1 MSRVKKEKLA
11 KANQKKEKSLG
22 LYLWQNKWLYLMMIP
37 AIAWVIIF
45 NYIPMGGITVAFK
58 NFNYMKGIFGSPWCG
73 LQNFKFMFM
82 TNTIWKII
90 FNTIFLNVLFIVSG
104 TVAQLILAL
113 LFCEIKNK
121 MAKKV
126 TQSIAILPH
135 FISWAVI
142 AMFLTG
148 FLNPNG
154 IVNQLLGMM
163 GKESINFYSEPGYW
177 RGIFVLLKIWQG
189 AGFGTIVYIAA
200 ITGFDQGMYEA
211 AKIDGAN
218 RFQQIFCITLPLLK
232 PTIVLLTIMSIGNIF
247 KGDFGM
253 IYAVIGDN
261 ALLYDT
267 TDVIDTYVYRI
278 FRTNS
283 NLGMSTAVSLFQ
295 SLVGLVMVFGAN
307 LFVKK
312 VDPDSALF

>member
-1 MSRVKKEKLA
+1 
-11 KANQKKEKSLG
+11 
-22 LYLWQNKWLYLMMIP
+22 
-37 AIAWVIIF
+37 
-45 NYIPMGGITVAFK
+45 
-58 NFNYMKGIFGSPWCG
+58 MKGIFGSPWCG

-90 FNTIFLNVLFIVSG
+90 FNTIFLNVLFIVTG
-104 TVAQLILAL
+104 TLAQLVLAL
-113 LFCEIKNK
+113 LFCKIKNK
-121 MAKKV
+121 MVKKV

-148 FLNPNG
+148 FLNQNG
-154 IVNQLLGMM
+154 IVNQILEGM
-163 GKESINFYSEPGYW
+163 GKESIKFYSEAGYW
-177 RGIFVLLKIWQG
+177 RGIFVFLKIWQG

-218 RFQQIFCITLPLLK
+218 RFQQIFKITLPLLK
-232 PTIVLLTIMSIGNIF
+232 TTIVLLTLMSIGNIF

-253 IYAVIGDN
+253 IYAVVGDN

-283 NLGMSTAVSLFQ
+283 NLGMSTAVSVFQ
-295 SLVGLVMVFGAN
+295 SLVGLIMVFSAN
-307 LFVKK
+307 LVVKK
-312 VDPDSALF
+312 VDPDSAMF

>member
-1 MSRVKKEKLA
+1 MSKQKVTTKKENKTNLFV
-11 KANQKKEKSLG
+11 
-22 LYLWQNKWLYLMMIP
+22 YLWQNKWLYLMLLP
-37 AIAWVIIF
+37 AVIWVIVF

-58 NFNYMKGIFGSPWCG
+58 SFNYMKGIFGSPWCG

-90 FNTIFLNVLFIVSG
+90 FNTIFLNVLFIVTG
-104 TVAQLILAL
+104 TLAQLVLAL

-121 MAKKV
+121 MVKKV

-148 FLNPNG
+148 FLNQNG
-154 IVNQLLGMM
+154 IVNQILEGM
-163 GKESINFYSEPGYW
+163 GKESIKFYSEAGYW
-177 RGIFVLLKIWQG
+177 RGIFVFLKIWQG

-218 RFQQIFCITLPLLK
+218 RFQQIFKITLPLLK
-232 PTIVLLTIMSIGNIF
+232 TTIVLLTLMSIGNIF

-253 IYAVIGDN
+253 IYAVVGDN

-278 FRTNS
+278 FRTDS
-283 NLGMSTAVSLFQ
+283 NLGMSTAVSVFQ
-295 SLVGLVMVFGAN
+295 SLVGLIMVFSAN

-312 VDPDSALF
+312 VDPDSAMF